1 MAGAPISLAELHCPY
16 CGSGL
21 QWNPGE
27 AGDESYGVLACGCA
41 RFPVVDGVPVIQ
53 HKEGLDKVVRL
64 IEKGHDR
71 EALLAT
77 LNVFRVTWARKNRW
91 HQLRYRHNCGRLV
104 ANTVFSFKDAVNMVR
119 RPQVFSDYL
128 LHRWANP
135 SFLAAVGPMMLFDR
149 IAGSQRVLDL
159 ACGAGHSGFVLRW
172 LSPSL
177 SVVSVDHDF
186 VSLYLAKRYFSPEG
200 SFYCLDAEVPS
211 PFPDAGFD
219 AVFCLDAFHYFRS
232 KCAIRD
238 ELRRVVRNDGLWV
251 LAHLH
256 NALQANI
263 TPGIPL
269 APEHYLEMFDFLECR
284 LFDEAAILREASCD
298 DRMDLRKQHPAAH
311 LRQVNALSLI
321 AGPPSLWSV
330 HEGFARR
337 LCGVGTN
344 LQVNPIYVRSGGRGT
359 GELALLWPNEVI
371 RKECEAAEAILPSS
385 YRLKEER
392 IRELLDGQHGSEL
405 EDLVRR
411 FVLVPLPD
419 HYCRRSAAG
428 TRG

>member
-1 MAGAPISLAELHCPY
+1 
-16 CGSGL
+16 
-21 QWNPGE
+21 
-27 AGDESYGVLACGCA
+27 
-41 RFPVVDGVPVIQ
+41 
-53 HKEGLDKVVRL
+53 
-64 IEKGHDR
+64 
-71 EALLAT
+71 
-77 LNVFRVTWARKNRW
+77 
-91 HQLRYRHNCGRLV
+91 
-104 ANTVFSFKDAVNMVR
+104 
-119 RPQVFSDYL
+119 
-128 LHRWANP
+128 
-135 SFLAAVGPMMLFDR
+135 
-149 IAGSQRVLDL
+149 
-159 ACGAGHSGFVLRW
+159 
-172 LSPSL
+172 
-177 SVVSVDHDF
+177 
-186 VSLYLAKRYFSPEG
+186 
-200 SFYCLDAEVPS
+200 
-211 PFPDAGFD
+211 
-219 AVFCLDAFHYFRS
+219 
-232 KCAIRD
+232 
-238 ELRRVVRNDGLWV
+238 
-251 LAHLH
+251 
-256 NALQANI
+256 
-263 TPGIPL
+263 
-269 APEHYLEMFDFLECR
+269 
-284 LFDEAAILREASCD
+284 
-298 DRMDLRKQHPAAH
+298 MDLRKQHPAAH